1 MILDSD
7 WLLEAERGL
16 ILDITI
22 APSAEVPK
30 VSKRT
35 TENMFHDGIVA
46 MSCTE
51 QMERKKKQ
59 LRTKRT
65 KRQNS
70 CTKQ

>member
-30 VSKRT
+30 VSKPLKT
-35 TENMFHDGIVA
+35 CFMMV
-46 MSCTE
+46 
-51 QMERKKKQ
+51 
-59 LRTKRT
+59 
-65 KRQNS
+65 
-70 CTKQ
+70 